1 MITKD
6 NLISAYFIDDAR
18 QNIEVLTTSDDK
30 KKVIPTIIPF
40 DENNHMFKELMSII
54 TVDQLHEDTYN
65 KKKNEKK
72 IFEQKVIEIAK
83 KDGLLLDDTKIDSK
97 SYNKL
102 VKAIFEQGENSDQ
115 LFALKIAL
123 FELDKIRDSKND
135 ELKRKLRQSKNKIDT
150 LKVAFDLVSN

>member
-18 QNIEVLTTSDDK
+18 QNIEILTTSDDK

-150 LKVAFDLVSN
+150 LKVAFELVGS

>member
-40 DENNHMFKELMSII
+40 DENNHLFKELTSII

-135 ELKRKLRQSKNKIDT
+135 ELKKKIKT
-150 LKVAFDLVSN
+150 I

>member
-18 QNIEVLTTSDDK
+18 QNIEILTTSDDK

>member
-18 QNIEVLTTSDDK
+18 QNIEILTTSDDK
-30 KKVIPTIIPF
+30 KKVIPTLIPF